1 MDTLLSA
8 DSTINLMYHHA
19 VAAVGLTGISQ
30 YWLSI
35 PDIRVQ

>member
-8 DSTINLMYHHA
+8 DSTINLMDHHGA
-19 VAAVGLTGISQ
+19 GLTGISQ

-35 PDIRVQ
+35 LDIRVQ